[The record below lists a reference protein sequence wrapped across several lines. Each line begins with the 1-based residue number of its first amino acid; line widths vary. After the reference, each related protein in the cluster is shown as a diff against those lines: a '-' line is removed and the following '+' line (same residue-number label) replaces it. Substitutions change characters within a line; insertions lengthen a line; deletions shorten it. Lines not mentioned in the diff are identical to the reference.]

1 MPFVTCQLPVVS
13 EVPGSV
19 VVVGLGFSVS
29 DSCES
34 SDFPLELVF
43 VVLVLVD
50 RVSFVLVVVVVCAF
64 DVVVV
69 GLDVVVV
76 VKVVVSEASLVCLS
90 VDVVVVVDF
99 VVVVVDF
106 VVVVVVGLRLV

>member
-69 GLDVVVV
+69 GLEVVV